1 MEMRN
6 VGHGKEEI
14 NLKKGHR
21 GSRKIIGKKMD
32 LVRLKGRKVVYKEES
47 PVGHRDPLDIAQE
60 NMQAKKAVLDDD
72 KENKRAA

>member
-1 MEMRN
+1 MRN

-14 NLKKGHR
+14 NLKKATGV
-21 GSRKIIGKKMD
+21 SEDYWKKMD